1 MVKRCNET
9 NDLCCFFLITQRNF
23 ILLQNMK
30 YTICFITILLNFLL
44 DLHAGNKN
52 DSLLKVLDK
61 VISDRM
67 VYTEKKA
74 ITLKELKLK
83 KAQQKTLEKLYR
95 LNTEIIHQY
104 ETFVCDSAEQY
115 IHENIA
121 LAQKMGNEK
130 YLLEGR
136 LQLAFVYS
144 LSGLFVQANDIFKSI
159 HLDTLPD
166 YLKAIYCWNRIRY
179 YENLIKYTDDAR
191 FSNEY
196 MAKKEAYR
204 DTVMSV
210 LYDKSDVYAKEKA
223 VKMQDQGENEESL
236 KILCRIYDKQKP
248 DTHGYAMMSMGLSRA
263 YKMAGNPELEEKHLI
278 IAAMTDIK
286 LAVKENE
293 ALLTL
298 AVNLYHKGDIDRAYN
313 YVKVAL
319 SDAIFYNSR
328 FKNTVIARIHPII
341 ENTYLIRLEKQ
352 KQNLRF
358 YILLT
363 SLFVVALAI
372 TLYFTY
378 KQTKIVSRA
387 KKNLKIMNEELVEL
401 NKNLDEANLIKERYV
416 GYFMNQC
423 AVYIN
428 KLDEY
433 RKNVNRKI
441 KTGQVDELYKS
452 SSRPFEKEL
461 EGLYANFDK
470 AFLKLYPSFVDEF
483 NSLLKPEDSYKLEKD
498 QLNTELRIFA
508 LMRMGITDVGQ
519 IAVFLH
525 YSVQTI
531 YNYKSKVK
539 KISILDGNLFEEEVK
554 KLGSLS

>member
-1 MVKRCNET
+1 
-9 NDLCCFFLITQRNF
+9 
-23 ILLQNMK
+23 MK
-30 YTICFITILLNFLL
+30 HTICFITILLGSLL
-44 DLHAGNKN
+44 ELHAVNEN

-61 VISDRM
+61 VISDRLM
-67 VYTEKKA
+67 YTQQKENT
-74 ITLKELKLK
+74 IKELKLK
-83 KAQQKTLEKLYR
+83 KAQQKTLEELYR
-95 LNTEIIHQY
+95 LNSEIIHQY

-121 LAQKMGNEK
+121 LAQKMGNK
-130 YLLEGR
+130 TYLLEGR

-159 HLDTLPD
+159 HCDTLPD
-166 YLKAIYCWNRIRY
+166 YLKAVYCWNRIRY
-179 YENLIKYTDDAR
+179 YENLIKYTDDVR

-210 LYDKSDVYAKEKA
+210 LYDKSDEYAKERA
-223 VKMQDQGENEESL
+223 IKMQDRGGNEESL
-236 KILCRIYDKQKP
+236 NILCRIYEKQEP

-263 YKMAGNPELEEKHLI
+263 YKLAGNLDLEEKYLI
-278 IAAMTDIK
+278 IAAMTDTK

-313 YVKVAL
+313 YIKVAL

-387 KKNLKIMNEELVEL
+387 KKNLKVMNEELVEL

-441 KTGQVDELYKS
+441 KTGQIDELYKS

-470 AFLKLYPSFVDEF
+470 AFLKLYPNFVDEF
-483 NSLLKPEDSYKLEKD
+483 NSLLKPEDGYKLEKD

-539 KISILDGNLFEEEVK
+539 RMSILDGNLFEEEVK

>member
-1 MVKRCNET
+1 
-9 NDLCCFFLITQRNF
+9 
-23 ILLQNMK
+23 MK
-30 YTICFITILLNFLL
+30 HTLCFITILLGSLL
-44 DLHAGNKN
+44 NLYANNKN

-61 VISDRM
+61 VISERL
-67 VYTEKKA
+67 VYTEKKEA
-74 ITLKELKLK
+74 TIKELKAK
-83 KAQQKTLEKLYR
+83 KKEQKTLDDMYR
-95 LNTEIIHQY
+95 LNSEILNQY
-104 ETFVCDSAEQY
+104 STFVCDSAEQY
-115 IHENIA
+115 INENIEIA
-121 LAQKMGNEK
+121 KKLDNKT

-159 HLDTLPD
+159 HLNTLPD
-166 YLKAIYCWNRIRY
+166 YLKAMYCWNRIRY

-204 DTVMSV
+204 DTVMII
-210 LYDKSDVYAKEKA
+210 LYDKSDEYAKEKA
-223 VKMQDQGENEESL
+223 IKMQDDGSKEESL
-236 KILCRIYDKQKP
+236 KILCGIYGKQKP

-263 YKMAGNPELEEKHLI
+263 YKLVGNLDLEEKYLI

-313 YVKVAL
+313 YIKVAL

-378 KQTKIVSRA
+378 KQTRIVSRA

-441 KTGQVDELYKS
+441 KTGQIDELYKS

-470 AFLKLYPSFVDEF
+470 AFLKLYPNFVDEF
-483 NSLLKPEDSYKLEKD
+483 NSLLRPEDGYKLEKD

-508 LMRMGITDVGQ
+508 LIRMGITDVGQ

-539 KISILDGNLFEEEVK
+539 RMSVLDGYLFEEEVK